1 MIIHLLKGEWTMD
14 KAKTIDFMKHE
25 NIRNFVLTAMFSA
38 LIIVMTI
45 VPYTGYIKV
54 GLLIDITTLHI
65 VVAIGAILL
74 GWKYGAFLGL
84 VWGVTCFIRAF
95 TDPASIMF
103 TNPLISVLPRIIVG
117 LVAGLVFEKLSKTT
131 LDKTVCALIAAIVGT
146 LTNTVLVLSAIY
158 IFGGMFESYKAFFE
172 LFKTIFATII
182 SLNGG
187 IEIVAAVII
196 VPLVYKAAASV
207 WLKHQNTNGR

>member
-14 KAKTIDFMKHE
+14 KAKPIDFMKHE

-45 VPYTGYIKV
+45 VPYTGYITVV
-54 GLLIDITTLHI
+54 GLLEITTLHI

-95 TDPASIMF
+95 TNPAWIMF

-117 LVAGLVFEKLSKTT
+117 LVVGLVFEKLSKTT

-187 IEIVAAVII
+187 IEIVAAAII